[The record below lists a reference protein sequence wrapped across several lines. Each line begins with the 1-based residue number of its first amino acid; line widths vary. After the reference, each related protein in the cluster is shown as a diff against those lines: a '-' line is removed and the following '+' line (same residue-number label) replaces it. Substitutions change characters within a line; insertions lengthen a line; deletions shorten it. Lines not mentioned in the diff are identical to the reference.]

1 MLRNVGTLDRAIRG
15 AIAIIFALLI
25 ILGLVNGIGLII
37 ITVFG
42 LYLVFT
48 SVFSFCFFYKLVGIH
63 TLRTKSGIDD

>member
-25 ILGLVNGIGLII
+25 ILGLVKGIGLII
-37 ITVFG
+37 IAVFG

-63 TLRTKSGIDD
+63 TLRTKSGVDD

>member
-15 AIAIIFALLI
+15 AVAIIFALLI
-25 ILGLVNGIGLII
+25 ILGLVKGIGLII
-37 ITVFG
+37 IAVFG

-48 SVFSFCFFYKLVGIH
+48 GIFSFCFFYKLVGIH